1 MQLTENIIPIHF
13 MHKKELGLQLVC
25 VQGLGFVGAA
35 MATAIANARTKDD
48 EPRYQVVGVDLP
60 TDAGLSRVN
69 AINSGVFPFPTADIE
84 LKNALKTA
92 LKIGNLKATTDES
105 VYKLADVV
113 VIDVALDIPFLEN
126 EPQLEWSEFETALT
140 AVFSKVSVGT
150 LVLLE
155 TTVPPGTSE
164 KIVLPI
170 MKRELATR
178 GLDERSVYLAHSYE
192 RVMPGS
198 DYLDSIINNWRV
210 YAGYNAAAADLC
222 EEFLSAVI
230 DVKEYP
236 LTRLASM
243 TASETAKVME
253 NTYRAMNIAFVS
265 EWTQFAEAVGID
277 LFEVID
283 AISQRP
289 THSNIR
295 VPGLGVGGY
304 CLTKDPAFAPAA
316 ARQIY
321 GLTTLGFP
329 FSNLSLNVNNEM
341 PLHSIAR
348 LLDMVEGDIADKSV
362 LLLGISYRQ
371 DVGDT
376 RYSPVEK
383 IFSELEKLGAQVTS
397 YDPYFDYWE
406 EIERVLPSELP
417 DATGFDVV
425 IFCTPHKKFKEMDVL
440 SWLGEQRPVILDTS
454 NVLSLNTRTKCR
466 ANGVLLES
474 IGRGAGL

>member
-1 MQLTENIIPIHF
+1 MRQ
-13 MHKKELGLQLVC
+13 KELGLQLVC

-35 MATAIANARTKDD
+35 MSTAIANARTKDD
-48 EPRYQVVGVDLP
+48 KPRYQVVGVDLP

-69 AINSGVFPFPTADIE
+69 AINSGVFPFPTADNE

-92 LKIGNLKATTDES
+92 LKMGNLEATTDES
-105 VYKLADVV
+105 VYQLADVV

-126 EPQLEWSEFETALT
+126 EPQLEWSEFQTALT

-155 TTVPPGTSE
+155 TTLPPGTSE

-178 GLDERSVYLAHSYE
+178 GLDEQSVYLAHSYE

-236 LTRLASM
+236 LTRLGSM

-289 THSNIR
+289 TPSNIDSLYHDQ
-295 VPGLGVGGY
+295 VFLMPS
-304 CLTKDPAFAPAA
+304 
-316 ARQIY
+316 
-321 GLTTLGFP
+321 
-329 FSNLSLNVNNEM
+329 SNPTIDL
-341 PLHSIAR
+341 
-348 LLDMVEGDIADKSV
+348 
-362 LLLGISYRQ
+362 
-371 DVGDT
+371 
-376 RYSPVEK
+376 
-383 IFSELEKLGAQVTS
+383 
-397 YDPYFDYWE
+397 
-406 EIERVLPSELP
+406 
-417 DATGFDVV
+417 
-425 IFCTPHKKFKEMDVL
+425 
-440 SWLGEQRPVILDTS
+440 
-454 NVLSLNTRTKCR
+454 
-466 ANGVLLES
+466 
-474 IGRGAGL
+474 